1 MVKKIVRP
9 KAEPR
14 DTALSLRVKRT
25 VRDAIAEAAIAD
37 GRSSSALVE
46 MVMSEWLAERGFLKS
61 DAKVKK

>member
-1 MVKKIVRP
+1 VIKKIIRP

-14 DTALSLRVKRT
+14 DTALSLRVKRS

-46 MVMSEWLAERGFLKS
+46 MVMTEWLREQGWLK
-61 DAKVKK
+61 

>member
-1 MVKKIVRP
+1 MAKKPIKP

-14 DTALSLRVKRT
+14 DTALSLRVKRS

-46 MVMSEWLAERGFLKS
+46 RVMSEWLKENGYLE
-61 DAKVKK
+61 